1 MECGVEYCHLGHC
14 RESSIYC
21 LDAEEVCRIV
31 ERSQIA
37 ALLNHLKNLIVDDAG
52 IKELHA
58 AMQHPMADGLDFTQ
72 VLDDSHLR
80 VGHLGAD
87 RRQCLAVLG
96 DVQGFLDLLAVG
108 LVGQLRPLHA
118 NAFHKPFAENRLV
131 GHVKEGELEGRTARI
146 DD

>member
-1 MECGVEYCHLGHC
+1 MEGGVEYRHVGDALEAALA
-14 RESSIYC
+14 R
-21 LDAEEVCRIV
+21 LDAAQVGGVVQWPENK
-31 ERSQIA
+31 
-37 ALLNHLKNLIVDDAG
+37 ALADAG
-52 IKELHA
+52 LHLVVHENRLGELHA

-118 NAFHKPFAENRLV
+118 DALHKPFAENRLV
-131 GHVKEGELEGRTARI
+131 GHVKEGELEGRTA
-146 DD
+146 